1 MKGMNVNM
9 KKILTIAGSD
19 SSGGAGIQADI
30 KTFCALGVYGMSVVT
45 AVTAQNTIG
54 VLKAVEQNSE
64 IIEKQIDCI
73 FEDMGA
79 DAVKIGMVSSA
90 EIIEVVSSSLKKW
103 NAKNIVLD
111 TVMISKSGYSLLKEG
126 AKDALKKLLIP
137 IADVV
142 TPNIPE
148 AEELTGVKIT
158 TLDDM
163 KEAAK
168 RIIDMGAKS
177 VVVKGGHLTGDAT
190 DVFYDGINFIQK
202 PCHRIDTKNTHGTGC
217 TFSAAIASYL
227 GMGYGRDEAFY
238 LAKEYITTAIY
249 NSLSIGKGA
258 GPLGHLVELY
268 KKAGI
273 KYKD

>member
-1 MKGMNVNM
+1 MR
-9 KKILTIAGSD
+9 KILTIAGSD

-30 KTFCALGVYGMSVVT
+30 KTFCALGVYGMSVIT
-45 AVTAQNTIG
+45 AVTAQNTMG
-54 VLKAVEQNSE
+54 VFDAVELNRE

-79 DAVKIGMVSSA
+79 DSVKIGMVSSR
-90 EIIEVVSSSLKKW
+90 EIIRVVSSSLQKW

-111 TVMISKSGYSLLKEG
+111 TVMISKSGYNLLKKDAE
-126 AKDALKKLLIP
+126 DALKKLLIP

-148 AEELTGVKIT
+148 AEELTGMKIA

-168 RIIDMGAKS
+168 SILDMGAKS
-177 VVVKGGHLTGDAT
+177 VVIKGGHLKGDAT
-190 DVFYDGINFIQK
+190 DVFYDGSNFIFK
-202 PCHRIDTKNTHGTGC
+202 PSHRIDTKNTHGTGC

-227 GMGYGRDEAFY
+227 GKGYVKDEAFS
-238 LAKEYITTAIY
+238 LAKEYITKAIY
-249 NSLSIGKGA
+249 NSLQIGKGA
-258 GPLGHLVELY
+258 GPLGHLADLY
-268 KKAGI
+268 KKADM